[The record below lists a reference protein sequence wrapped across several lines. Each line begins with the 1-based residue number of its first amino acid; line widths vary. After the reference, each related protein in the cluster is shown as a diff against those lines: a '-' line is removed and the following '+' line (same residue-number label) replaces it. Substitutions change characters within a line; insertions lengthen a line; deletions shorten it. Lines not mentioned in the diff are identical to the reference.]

1 MQDRKRRKPSETK
14 PNQCKTYIVP
24 AFLDPYKRM
33 KIHSHPKFVTRPNE
47 TPKEKWQISLC
58 GLRKAA
64 KVLQEKQLR
73 ALPYGKNRRLL
84 YIIAA

>member
-24 AFLDPYKRM
+24 AFLDPYNHM

-47 TPKEKWQISLC
+47 TPKKS
-58 GLRKAA
+58 GKSRYADFA
-64 KVLQEKQLR
+64 KPPKYSKKNNSVPS
-73 ALPYGKNRRLL
+73 PYGKNRRLL